1 MKIKDKFRANIDS
14 SRIVPKDNV
23 ETVLQLLENLESVD
37 NVSKIIELLAAW
49 QKTMKATRI
58 ALADC

>member
-37 NVSKIIELLAAW
+37 NVSKIIELLAA
-49 QKTMKATRI
+49 
-58 ALADC
+58 